1 MSSNLHLS
9 ITIQGYQPQHQTAV
23 SAAITHWLQTEGLQG
38 AFGEMLFSKHPQN
51 GLVMQTSNP
60 HHIPVIVSRSYVWLP
75 KAQEQLETAVF
86 AANQAHCIVLLTA
99 RDADEPSGEGL
110 IPDGLLP
117 KWRELAAQAFDR
129 EMALDRFGHNE
140 QLCITIEAELNTLR
154 HQQIELSGVT
164 SIALHD
170 LPNAFV
176 GGTNLTLMAENG
188 RCSIEQVS
196 RGGFAQHYAGQRSL
210 TDVVQ
215 LIGMMDELSFRAI
228 AHPGRPGVPDE
239 ARPEIHVHFQSGE
252 TLIRRKWANDT
263 HFAFDRIY
271 KRLLDLARVHPN
283 DSLQPPA

>member
-170 LPNAFV
+170 LPNAF
-176 GGTNLTLMAENG
+176 
-188 RCSIEQVS
+188 
-196 RGGFAQHYAGQRSL
+196 
-210 TDVVQ
+210 
-215 LIGMMDELSFRAI
+215 
-228 AHPGRPGVPDE
+228 
-239 ARPEIHVHFQSGE
+239 
-252 TLIRRKWANDT
+252 
-263 HFAFDRIY
+263 
-271 KRLLDLARVHPN
+271 
-283 DSLQPPA
+283 